1 MAIDIPTLQVKLKF
15 GQKDVTTTLSE
26 FITQIDYTDGLGA
39 QDSIKLTLDDSKSKW
54 RGDWYPI
61 KTDELSLEFGY
72 AGEKTIKAKCFI
84 DTITIKGKPDIIE
97 IGAISGVVS
106 EDLNTNKNATFEKKT
121 LKQIVQQIA
130 ESHGLKVQGEI
141 ESITVKRRT
150 QKDVSDYAFLEKLAK
165 DFGYYFAVKNKQLI
179 FCKKDKV
186 KKDSSSLEITPQ
198 HCYEYSF
205 TDKTSKVY
213 KACTVRSWDPAS
225 KKFICHTEQAKGLKT
240 GDELIIT
247 RRVENA
253 EQAKALAKAALT
265 ARNERQVNG
274 TLKLIGQHYYV
285 AGVQLNL
292 SGFGLLSGIYTV
304 SEAKHTINSSGWTV
318 SLTVARNELKADD
331 PKDEKAKKSGN
342 GKPSVKNPNGWT
354 HIVDDDGTSHDVRNE
369 TAACFNKLKTLVH
382 KRWPGQPFWVSC
394 TTEGKHSSQAHPDG
408 RAIDC
413 GVDGISA
420 KESYVLESLAQSVG
434 FKTYNEYVND
444 STYKTGGHMH
454 IYI

>member
-1 MAIDIPTLQVKLKF
+1 MVIDIPTLQVKLKF

-26 FITQIDYTDGLGA
+26 FITKIDYTDKLDS
-39 QDSIKLTLDDSKSKW
+39 QDSITLHLDDSKSKW

-72 AGEKTIKAKCFI
+72 AGEKSIKAKCFI
-84 DTITIKGKPDIIE
+84 DKITISGKPDIID
-97 IGAISGVVS
+97 ISAISGVVS
-106 EDLNTNKNATFEKKT
+106 QDLNTKKNAAFEKKT

-198 HCYEYSF
+198 HCSKYTF
-205 TDKTSKVY
+205 TDQTSKIY

-265 ARNERQVNG
+265 ARNERQVTG
-274 TLKLIGQHYYV
+274 SLTLIGQHYYV

-292 SGFGLLSGIYTV
+292 SGFGLLSGVYTV
-304 SEAKHTINSSGWTV
+304 SEAAHTIDPSGWIV
-318 SLTVARNELKADD
+318 VLKVARNELKADD
-331 PKDEKAKKSGN
+331 PKEEKAKKT

-369 TAACFNKLKTLVH
+369 TAACFNKLKKLVH

-394 TTEGKHSSQAHPDG
+394 TT
-408 RAIDC
+408 R
-413 GVDGISA
+413 
-420 KESYVLESLAQSVG
+420 
-434 FKTYNEYVND
+434 
-444 STYKTGGHMH
+444 
-454 IYI
+454 